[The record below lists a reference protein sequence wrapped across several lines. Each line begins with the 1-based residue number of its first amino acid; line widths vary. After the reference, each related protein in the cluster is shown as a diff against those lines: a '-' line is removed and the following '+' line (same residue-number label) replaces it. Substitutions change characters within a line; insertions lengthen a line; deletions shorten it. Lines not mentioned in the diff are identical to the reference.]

1 MNFNQIIG
9 QDFLKDYFKKA
20 INNNRIAHTQL
31 FVGDEGTGTL
41 PMAWAFATELL
52 CNGDENCQRTMGKL
66 IHPDLHFVFPS
77 AVTDRVKKPDSEQL
91 LNEWRAFLLKN
102 PYAGLF
108 DWMKHLEVANKQ
120 GIIRVVDAENVIKK
134 VAVKPY
140 NAPYKVFII
149 WMIEKMNNET
159 ANKLLKILEEPPEDT
174 KFILIAEKTD
184 MVLPTILSRCQVHHF
199 NPISVAQIS
208 QKLISDYQLSEEKA
222 LKIAHQSNGNW
233 HRALQLQTEDSND
246 EVFQK
251 AFITWVRVAFSAK
264 SNKQAIQKLIKWSE
278 EMASTGR
285 EAQKQFLQFALE
297 TFRQSL
303 HINYQ
308 NKNLAYY
315 DFSKL
320 GFELQKLAPF
330 IHSSNIEA
338 IYKTITDA
346 TYHIERN
353 ANPKLIFLDLSITLT
368 KLIHQKEANIEQ
380 M

>member
-20 INNNRIAHTQL
+20 IAQNRIAHTQL
-31 FVGDEGTGTL
+31 FVGDEGTGSL
-41 PMAWAFATELL
+41 AMAWAFAGELL
-52 CNGDENCQRTMGKL
+52 CNNDPNCMRTVQHL
-66 IHPDLHFVFPS
+66 SHPDLHFVFPT
-77 AVTDRVKKPDSEQL
+77 ATTDRIKKPDSSQFMT
-91 LNEWRAFLLKN
+91 EWRSFLTQN

-120 GIIRVVDAENVIKK
+120 GLIRVVDAENLIKK

-140 NAPYKVFII
+140 TAKYKVFII

-184 MVLPTILSRCQVHHF
+184 MILPTILSRCQVHHF
-199 NPISVAQIS
+199 NPISVAQTTAELTKNHHI
-208 QKLISDYQLSEEKA
+208 SEEKA

-233 HRALQLQTEDSND
+233 HKALQLAAEDNND
-246 EVFQK
+246 EDFQK

-278 EMASTGR
+278 EMAATGR
-285 EAQKQFLQFALE
+285 ESQKQFLQFALE
-297 TFRQSL
+297 TFRQAL
-303 HINYQ
+303 LINYQ
-308 NKNLAYY
+308 NKQLAYY

-320 GFELQKLAPF
+320 GFDIQKLAPF

-338 IYKTITDA
+338 IYKTIADA

-353 ANPKLIFLDLSITLT
+353 ANPKLIFLDLSIGLT
-368 KLIHQKEANIEQ
+368 KLIHQKEKAID
-380 M
+380 